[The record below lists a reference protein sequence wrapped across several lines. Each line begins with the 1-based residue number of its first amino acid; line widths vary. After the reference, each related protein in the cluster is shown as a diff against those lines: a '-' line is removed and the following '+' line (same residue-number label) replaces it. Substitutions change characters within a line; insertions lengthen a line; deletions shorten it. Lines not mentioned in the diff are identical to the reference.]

1 MSLEMKIKGLM
12 IDPVSNMPII
22 ILKDSTGDEVLPIWV
37 GIFEANAIAMQMEN
51 IIAPRP
57 MTHDLLRNVIEGL
70 QARILKVEITD
81 LRDNT
86 FFAVINLDRNG
97 ESLSID
103 SRPSDAMALALRVG
117 APIFVQKGV
126 LEKSSSPDEESG
138 SNETER
144 LRRWLETVDPEEL
157 GKYEM

>member
-22 ILKDSTGDEVLPIWV
+22 ILKDDSGEEVLPIWV

-51 IIAPRP
+51 IISPRP
-57 MTHDLLRNVIEGL
+57 MTHDLLKNVIEGL
-70 QARILKVEITD
+70 QARIRKIEITD

-86 FFAVINLDRNG
+86 FFAVISLDRNG

-117 APIFVQKGV
+117 APIYVQRTV
-126 LEKSSSPDEESG
+126 LDKSSNSADDPG

>member
-22 ILKDSTGDEVLPIWV
+22 ILKDDSGEEVLPIWV

-51 IIAPRP
+51 IVSPRP
-57 MTHDLLRNVIEGL
+57 MTHDLLKNVIEGL
-70 QARILKVEITD
+70 QARIRKIEITD

-86 FFAVINLDRNG
+86 FFAIISLDRNG
-97 ESLSID
+97 EALSID

-117 APIFVQKGV
+117 APIYVQKGV
-126 LEKSSSPDEESG
+126 LEKSSSTADESG
-138 SNETER
+138 SSETER

>member
-57 MTHDLLRNVIEGL
+57 MTHDLLRDVIEGL

-126 LEKSSSPDEESG
+126 LEKSNSPDDESG